1 MTPEQ
6 GGQGGGPAELFQQT
20 GQALAQIAS
29 MSKSANV
36 PPEIAEQ
43 FAQIAEQ
50 YMATVDAMLSAGE
63 GGGEQKAPQGAQPVS
78 PEAGASGNAVPMR

>member
-36 PPEIAEQ
+36 PPEIAEG
-43 FAQIAEQ
+43 FGQIAEQ
-50 YMATVDAMLSAGE
+50 YMQLVDAMLSAGE
-63 GGGEQKAPQGAQPVS
+63 GGGEKEPQGAQPVS